1 MAAMANCPKVTMK
14 TLIRMTPSLK
24 IIEII
29 IKITTIRT
37 MARKKVMITNS
48 SELATKRSHH
58 RLRWTLAE
66 FTMKPTTSKRMTKKT
81 IIARHNTSNLLS
93 TTTTSL

>member
-14 TLIRMTPSLK
+14 TLIRMTLSLK

-37 MARKKVMITNS
+37 MARKKDTITNS

-66 FTMKPTTSKRMTKKT
+66 CTTKPTMSKRTTKKT
-81 IIARHNTSNLLS
+81 IIARLNTSNLLS
-93 TTTTSL
+93 TITTSL